1 MSMCSLLVPLAS
13 YTKLLYQVVFP
24 PGSSSNHHQISILAA
39 GSAVSAILGIQ
50 ATKEAEAQ
58 AAHEERLRA
67 EAEAR
72 AAEVC

>member
-1 MSMCSLLVPLAS
+1 MCSLLVPLAR
-13 YTKLLYQVVFP
+13 YTKLLEVFP
-24 PGSSSNHHQISILAA
+24 PQPGSFLFFGYPAA

-72 AAEVC
+72 AAEAQK

>member
-1 MSMCSLLVPLAS
+1 MCSLFVPLAR
-13 YTKLLYQVVFP
+13 YTKLLEVFP
-24 PGSSSNHHQISILAA
+24 PPQPGSFLFFGSPAA

-72 AAEVC
+72 AAEAQK